1 MNARRGARRG
11 GSALPAPASPL
22 AELTRP
28 LAVPEGVARAPV
40 DKFAEAAP
48 AEAERE
54 AAPDA
59 AEAGRVAA
67 ETFGHA
73 FGRVALFAGAAA
85 SAPQPPPNPPRA
97 NPGKA
102 DGTPTLLQRD
112 GEADPGPASSAS
124 SSPSF
129 QLTPPSLLAPEDP
142 SARYRLGGDRSLGLR
157 LDPDVLPA
165 VQQHV
170 RYQVDPSSLRG
181 SLILVDVNA
190 LPVPAPGAPPPAG
203 APAGWATGPSSAWPL
218 AARTARTM
226 LW

>member
-1 MNARRGARRG
+1 LNARRGARRG

-102 DGTPTLLQRD
+102 DGTPPLLQRD
-112 GEADPGPASSAS
+112 GEADPAPTP
-124 SSPSF
+124 SPSF
-129 QLTPPSLLAPEDP
+129 QLTPPSLLAPEDRRRVTG
-142 SARYRLGGDRSLGLR
+142 SAGIARWGCVSIRTCCR
-157 LDPDVLPA
+157 
-165 VQQHV
+165 
-170 RYQVDPSSLRG
+170 PSSSTSGTR
-181 SLILVDVNA
+181 
-190 LPVPAPGAPPPAG
+190 
-203 APAGWATGPSSAWPL
+203 WTRRRY
-218 AARTARTM
+218 AAH
-226 LW
+226 